1 MVNDNIIG
9 ILGSDS
15 YKDKQGADNLCKTK
29 SKKDGYVSYFNN
41 YIRLGSISE
50 IINTDMDNEKE
61 SADLIKVFRGNVL
74 NKLEKG
80 KVYRMLV
87 SLKYEVDGIV
97 KGSSPM
103 KSTMIGANI
112 NCVHILS
119 KIHRELQRFESEY
132 DLENYSGDCF
142 VGWKEWL
149 SIDEYA
155 KGLVKKRLMK
165 P

>member
-1 MVNDNIIG
+1 MIG
-9 ILGSDS
+9 EVRSG
-15 YKDKQGADNLCKTK
+15 
-29 SKKDGYVSYFNN
+29 GYNSYFNN

-50 IINTDMDNEKE
+50 ILATDMENEKE
-61 SADLIKVFRGNVL
+61 SGVLIKRFSSNVL

-87 SLKYEVDGIV
+87 SVKYEKGGIV

-112 NCVHILS
+112 NCLHLIS
-119 KIHRELQRFESEY
+119 KIQRELRRFEIEY
-132 DLENYSGDCF
+132 ELENYSGDCF

-149 SIDEYA
+149 SHE
-155 KGLVKKRLMK
+155 
-165 P
+165 